1 MNEQPITIKSQFD
14 DLVLHGNIYT
24 CPQPKAIVQI
34 IHGMSEHKE
43 RYDRFANVLA
53 SFGCIVIIADNRGHG
68 QSVNDEIPY
77 GYFAKKNGW
86 MVNLQD
92 IHLFSMHIR
101 EMYPHLPFF
110 VIGHSMGSLIAHS
123 YLKRYEDMVDGIIF
137 SAMPAYNN
145 SIPTAKLLASILS
158 SGNKDKKVSKLL
170 VKATDFNKFIKKPQ
184 TKFDWISYNQDNIN
198 EYINDPL
205 CGFPFTNRGYYDLFD
220 GTQDVYVR
228 KDWRVLKNNL
238 PIFFIVGQDD
248 VCADVASGFKKALNN
263 LASVGYK
270 NIEANIYENMRHEI
284 LNEKQRKIVFTDILV
299 WLAKQISIINE
310 KEKQANSIEPE
321 PLEQPN
327 TETSDNQQEDKD

>member
-1 MNEQPITIKSQFD
+1 
-14 DLVLHGNIYT
+14 
-24 CPQPKAIVQI
+24 
-34 IHGMSEHKE
+34 
-43 RYDRFANVLA
+43 
-53 SFGCIVIIADNRGHG
+53 
-68 QSVNDEIPY
+68 
-77 GYFAKKNGW
+77 
-86 MVNLQD
+86 
-92 IHLFSMHIR
+92 
-101 EMYPHLPFF
+101 
-110 VIGHSMGSLIAHS
+110 
-123 YLKRYEDMVDGIIF
+123 MVDGIIF

-184 TKFDWISYNQDNIN
+184 TKFDWISYNQENIN

-270 NIEANIYENMRHEI
+270 SIDIEEDGD
-284 LNEKQRKIVFTDILV
+284 FLV
-299 WLAKQISIINE
+299 NE